1 VEGIGGVMKKMRV
14 RMVKVGACVPEWEDE
29 RAKGEILGREVQARR
44 RSWCGWC
51 RRVVPSRRDYEVGR
65 SGLGLGFM
73 GGGNVTGTGWV
84 GEGGESF

>member
-29 RAKGEILGREVQARR
+29 RAKGEILGREVQGRR

-51 RRVVPSRRDYEVGR
+51 RRVVPSRRDFEVGR
-65 SGLGLGFM
+65 
-73 GGGNVTGTGWV
+73 GG
-84 GEGGESF
+84 